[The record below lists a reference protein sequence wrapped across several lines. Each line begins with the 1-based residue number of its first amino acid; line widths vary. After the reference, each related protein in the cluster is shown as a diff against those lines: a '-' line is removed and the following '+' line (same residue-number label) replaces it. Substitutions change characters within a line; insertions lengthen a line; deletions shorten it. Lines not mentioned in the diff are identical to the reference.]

1 MTPPSSGDEVRWD
14 DAALLHISA
23 VPCVLLHVRPQAAQ
37 QVRAT
42 LHMHMSRRQVRWP
55 SRSTTCTG
63 TGLGAGTGRSTTFF
77 SSFSCRPPQPPLK
90 TRPKPSPK
98 PPQISLGPTTLAT
111 PPLWTLKNPPLCQN

>member
-63 TGLGAGTGRSTTFF
+63 TGLGAGTG
-77 SSFSCRPPQPPLK
+77 SSLPKASQR
-90 TRPKPSPK
+90 RPKASQEYPRLPQTTPEAPRGSPVAPRGSPVTVK
-98 PPQISLGPTTLAT
+98 APYGLAR
-111 PPLWTLKNPPLCQN
+111 